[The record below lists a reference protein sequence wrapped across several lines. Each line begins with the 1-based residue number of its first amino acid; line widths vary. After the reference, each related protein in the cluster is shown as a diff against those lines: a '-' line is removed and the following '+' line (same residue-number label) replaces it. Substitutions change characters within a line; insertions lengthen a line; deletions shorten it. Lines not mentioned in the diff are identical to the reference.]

1 MKNDNRPATMS
12 KNDWTVLFVR
22 VVGLYLVAT
31 HLATFTTTA
40 ASLIIALAQAPGTR
54 QVTANIYLWQG
65 PVVSGLVLLIG
76 LLLIFK
82 AAAVS
87 SIIQKNDR
95 P

>member
-1 MKNDNRPATMS
+1 MS

-31 HLATFTTTA
+31 HLATFATTT
-40 ASLIIALAQAPGTR
+40 ASLIITLTQSADVRKIP
-54 QVTANIYLWQG
+54 VNIYLWQG
-65 PVVSGLVLLIG
+65 PVVSALVLLIG

-82 AAAVS
+82 ASAVS
-87 SIIQKNDR
+87 TSIQKHDR